1 MEKKIRNRKKESFK
15 LLIPVIFVIGFVPML
30 VHEYV
35 YETNLAQFNWYPD
48 NYNQSTDFFLGWK
61 MVAMIAAGIIMSLV
75 FLYQYLVKKRELR
88 FENNFYLLFG
98 YLLFVAMSALFSKY
112 KYWVGRGSFELLEPV
127 WVVISYIIVCY
138 YIYNFV
144 ETEKQVDIILKI
156 SAVGMSVVTLIAVFQ
171 YFGLDFW
178 KSTVG
183 KHLMTNPSYWDHL
196 DTISFAMAPRTSYA
210 TLYNPNFLSF
220 YFGMLIPLVAGL
232 LIGAHKVWQKLILAI
247 IEILCIISL
256 IGSGSSS
263 GWMALALG
271 AVFLALVLMSRRKV
285 LFYVGIAA
293 TIIGVFAG
301 IIFCNVTTVGR
312 GIRDT
317 VVGTYHMQDK
327 YALREITTDGRKVI
341 LNIRGNDLQLWVD
354 DLEDGLMQM
363 IAADEEGTLLELEV
377 EDEEMQTYRIADERF
392 NDIKLMTYLPAEN
405 TPCIMVTIDELDWVF
420 IRNTDGQMYYRNA
433 AGKLVQYEPVKRAQV
448 FREDAMSYRGYIWN
462 NTLPLLMKHLF
473 VGSGANTY
481 LFEYP
486 QNDYIRRYIYGD
498 NYDVKAHSWFLQQC
512 VESGVLATLL
522 LTGFLLWY
530 VVRSIRI
537 YRRVDLHKRL
547 SWLGLGFFSAV
558 VVYLLVAIANDS
570 NVCTAPLFW
579 GMLGLGFAVNRM
591 LVEQEQLFV
600 QVDSIKEIDQKTS
613 EKGSADD
620 CAENMETI
628 GSVPSVNK
636 VKTKKQSRK
645 QRKKNK

>member
-75 FLYQYLVKKRELR
+75 FLYQYLIKKRELR

-220 YFGMLIPLVAGL
+220 YFGMLIPLVACL

-301 IIFCNVTTVGR
+301 IIFCNVTTMGR

-327 YALREITTDGRKVI
+327 YALREITTDGSKVI
-341 LNIRGNDLQLWVD
+341 LNIRGNDLQLWID

-363 IAADEEGTLLELEV
+363 IAADEEGTLLDLEV

-433 AGKLVQYEPVKRAQV
+433 AGKLVQYEPVKRAHV

-498 NYDVKAHSWFLQQC
+498 NYDVKAHSWYLQQC
-512 VESGVLATLL
+512 VESGVLATLF
-522 LTGFLLWY
+522 LTAFLMWY
-530 VVRSIRI
+530 VIHSVRI
-537 YRRVDLHKRL
+537 YRRADLHQRL
-547 SWLGLGFFSAV
+547 SWIGFGLFSAV
-558 VVYLLVAIANDS
+558 LVYLLVAIANDS
-570 NVCTAPLFW
+570 NVCTAPVFW
-579 GMLGLGFAVNRM
+579 GLLGLGFAVNRM
-591 LVEQEQLFV
+591 LTEQQGLFV
-600 QVDSIKEIDQKTS
+600 KTETVDCNPCAVSQTTAVS
-613 EKGSADD
+613 DD
-620 CAENMETI
+620 ESPVEAVRAN
-628 GSVPSVNK
+628 VPTK
-636 VKTKKQSRK
+636 VKKQSRK
-645 QRKKNK
+645 QRKQGK